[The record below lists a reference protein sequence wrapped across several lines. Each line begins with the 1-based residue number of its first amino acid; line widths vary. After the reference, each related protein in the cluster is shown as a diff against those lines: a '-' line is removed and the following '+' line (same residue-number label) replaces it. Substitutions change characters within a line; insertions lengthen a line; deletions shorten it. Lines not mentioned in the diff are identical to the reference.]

1 MYQLGVYEKAMPN
14 NLSFREKLEAA
25 KETGYDFV
33 ELSVDETKEKLS
45 RLDYNSYTRKTLIDD
60 MKKAGISF
68 RSMCLSGHRKY
79 PLGSKDK
86 FTRDE
91 SLNIMKKAIH
101 LADDLGIRI
110 IQLAGYDVYYEQSDS
125 DTVKYFEENLQ
136 KSVDMASNYAIMLGF
151 ETMETEFMDTTEK
164 AMKYVNKINSPYLN
178 VYPDM
183 GNLKNA
189 SLKYGFDIKD
199 DLYTGKGHIIAA
211 HLKDTIP
218 NHFRNIGF
226 FKGHVDFDYTIDL
239 LWNLGIR
246 RYVTEFWY
254 LGEEDF
260 KVQMFDTVKAFR
272 EKFEKYS

>member
-199 DLYTGKGHIIAA
+199 DLYTAKGHIIAA